1 MDEIEQANLEGAEE
15 MVDIGD
21 HRLLLRCT
29 GTGWPTVVLEA
40 GLGDTSLSAEWTSIQ
55 QRVATFTRCCGY
67 ACTGLGKSEPGHGQ
81 RTSIRAVNDLHIMLH
96 SAGIEG
102 PYVLVGHSLG
112 GLHVQLFAACY
123 PDEVA
128 GVVLVDAMH
137 EDHLVWLERNQL
149 SAEELEGQRQV
160 TTGNNPEGIASD
172 TALTALQQ
180 AHWRLDVPLV
190 VLMRDHVPPEEQPP
204 EWSSEREEL
213 LLATWHEVQS
223 DLANRSHRGRLI
235 VAERSGHNIQ
245 LYRPDV
251 IIEAIREV
259 VAAARTQPATAVDAQ
274 PPTN

>member
-1 MDEIEQANLEGAEE
+1 MDDAEQGNLGEE
-15 MVDIGD
+15 QLVDVGG
-21 HRLLLRCT
+21 HRLLLRCA

-40 GLGDTSLSAEWTSIQ
+40 GLGDTSLSPEWTPIQ
-55 QRVATFTRCCGY
+55 KRVAAFTRCCGY
-67 ACTGLGKSEPGHGQ
+67 DRAGLGKSEPGHGP
-81 RTSIRAVNDLHIMLH
+81 RTSLQAVDDLHVMLH
-96 SAGIEG
+96 TAGIEG

-112 GLHVQLFAACY
+112 GLHVQRFVACF

-137 EDHLVWLERNQL
+137 EDHLAWLERNLL
-149 SAEELEGQRQV
+149 SAEELEQQRQV

-172 TALTALQQ
+172 TALTALQR

-223 DLANRSHRGRLI
+223 DLAHRSPQGRLI

-259 VAAARTQPATAVDAQ
+259 VAAARPQQTAAFDAQ